1 MKRSIIALSLLAAIG
16 VAGCSSTQTSGVK
29 APIEST
35 TAIKDTRITTEF
47 VDEGVKL
54 HYTFTGKLEKIEVM
68 GVAPAWKGN
77 YTVIAEADAV
87 DKLVKFVH
95 GKDVSSSR
103 RVKVISRSLE
113 RAADSTLN
121 KFQSTDSTVA
131 FKASDLEQDAV
142 PASNDGEF
150 TTKGNTA
157 RRNASVIDQT
167 LVDTVTSIT
176 ARGRITGV
184 RKTRDMKVDDGK
196 TYVAVY
202 EWSEKQQ
209 ATSEFVRDRMINR
222 AR

>member
-1 MKRSIIALSLLAAIG
+1 MKRTAIALSLVAALG
-16 VAGCSSTQTSGVK
+16 VAGCSSTSGVK

-54 HYTFTGKLEKIEVM
+54 YYTFTGKLEKIEVL

-77 YTVIAEADAV
+77 YTVIAEADAM

-95 GKDVSSSR
+95 GKEVSSSR
-103 RVKVISRSLE
+103 RVKVIGRSIE
-113 RAADSTLN
+113 RAADSTVN

-131 FKASDLEQDAV
+131 FKASDLEQDTT

-150 TTKGNTA
+150 TTKANTA
-157 RRNASVIDQT
+157 KRNASVIDQT

-202 EWSEKQQ
+202 EWSENQQ
-209 ATSEFVRDRMINR
+209 ATSEFIRDRMINR